1 MTAPD
6 ARAEP
11 PIRLANEF
19 TEVVVERVQTRN
31 GARLR
36 ISVPSS
42 GHQILL
48 CPLELEALTWQDHEL
63 FSRLL
68 QTPHGPEDG
77 SPADAFAG
85 TPGLMGWLEGKRAL
99 VVGAGSG
106 IGRAVLEAFRSEGAQ
121 VAALELDEAKAERLA
136 AELPGCVVS
145 QGDAT
150 SLADAR
156 AAVRAVT
163 DAFGGLDVL
172 VNCVGIFDF
181 YRSLADIADDQLDA
195 AFDEVFAV
203 NVKSQL
209 VCVRAALPEL
219 RRAGGSV
226 VLTVSTSGFY
236 PGRGGVLYVASKFAV
251 RGCVIALAHEL
262 APEVRV
268 NGVAP
273 GGTLGTE
280 LTGPRSLGL
289 ADHVLD
295 AAPGREEDLRR
306 RTPLRVALTGED
318 HAGSYVFLASDRA
331 RGITGT
337 VVHSDGGVG
346 VNNAGPAKLAFQPG
360 GALAHLD
367 EAVPF
372 ARRSTRWGAGRGPS
386 GGGAPLQDA
395 GLGLLKPPS
404 FGLLTAMVVTAQ
416 RTVPT
421 YADLCISVTVQ
432 QSGHDKLRELQGKA

>member
-1 MTAPD
+1 MA
-6 ARAEP
+6 
-11 PIRLANEF
+11 
-19 TEVVVERVQTRN
+19 
-31 GARLR
+31 
-36 ISVPSS
+36 
-42 GHQILL
+42 
-48 CPLELEALTWQDHEL
+48 
-63 FSRLL
+63 
-68 QTPHGPEDG
+68 
-77 SPADAFAG
+77 
-85 TPGLMGWLEGKRAL
+85 WLDGKRAL

-106 IGRAVLEAFRSEGAQ
+106 IGRAVLDAFRSEGAQ

-150 SLADAR
+150 ALADSR
-156 AAVRAVT
+156 AAVRTVT
-163 DAFGGLDVL
+163 DAFGGLDIL

-181 YRSLADIADDQLDA
+181 YRGLADIADDQLDA

-209 VCVRAALPEL
+209 VSVRAALPEL
-219 RRAGGSV
+219 RRARGSV

-295 AAPGREEDLRR
+295 AAPGREQDLRR
-306 RTPLRVALTGED
+306 RTPLQVALTGKD
-318 HAGSYVFLASDRA
+318 HAGSYVFLASDRS

-337 VVHSDGGVG
+337 VVHSDGGAG
-346 VNNAGPAKLAFQPG
+346 VK
-360 GALAHLD
+360 
-367 EAVPF
+367 
-372 ARRSTRWGAGRGPS
+372 
-386 GGGAPLQDA
+386 
-395 GLGLLKPPS
+395 
-404 FGLLTAMVVTAQ
+404 
-416 RTVPT
+416 
-421 YADLCISVTVQ
+421 
-432 QSGHDKLRELQGKA
+432 